1 MKILITGAAG
11 FIGFSLAKSLLEN
24 QKNIEIY
31 GIDNFDDNY
40 SKKLKNLRI
49 KELKKFQKF
58 RFIKIDIC
66 KRDLLKKKLKDK
78 KFTYIIHLAAQT
90 SVRFS
95 ELKPKKY
102 INSNIF
108 GFINVLDS
116 VLKFPPKKILYAS
129 SSSIYGEAKKFPV
142 SEQDNILP
150 INIYAV
156 SKKLNEIIAKFYSRY
171 YNLNLVGL
179 RFFTIYGEW
188 GRPDMFLFKLF
199 KSFHSK
205 KIFYLNNSGDHKR
218 DFTYI
223 DDAIEIMKKIMIS
236 KKIKNK
242 NSIFNICSSNSL
254 KITKIVSFFQKNYG
268 KVRVSKTT
276 KNSLDVKNMHGN
288 NKQVKKITSFNKFT
302 NYKTGIIN
310 SYEWYKKY
318 KAYNFL

>member
-11 FIGFSLAKSLLEN
+11 FIGFSLAKSLLKHET
-24 QKNIEIY
+24 NIEIH
-31 GIDNFDDNY
+31 GIDNFDDYY

-49 KELKKFQKF
+49 KELKKFKKF

-66 KRDLLKKKLKDK
+66 KRDLLKKKLKDE
-78 KFTYIIHLAAQT
+78 KFTYIVHLAAQT
-90 SVRFS
+90 SARFS

-129 SSSIYGEAKKFPV
+129 SSSVYGVGKKFPINKK
-142 SEQDNILP
+142 ENISP
-150 INIYAV
+150 TNIYAA

-205 KIFYLNNSGDHKR
+205 EKFYLNNAGDHKR

-223 DDAIEIMKKIMIS
+223 NDAIKIIKKIIIS

-242 NSIFNICSSNSL
+242 NSVFNICSGKSL

-268 KVRVSKTT
+268 KVRVFKIT
-276 KNSLDVKNMHGN
+276 KNSLDLKNMHGN
-288 NKQVKKITSFNKFT
+288 NKPVKKITSFNKFT